1 MVFRMVKHD
10 PPNEDDFLSDR
21 RLGRP
26 RAAEVLEAD
35 HLGLSVFAEQAQAEA
50 MMRRYPK
57 RIARV
62 ELVPGHGLSLART
75 FPVVDGH
82 HTIWGEPDV
91 LARLVRF
98 VFVDTGP

>member
-1 MVFRMVKHD
+1 
-10 PPNEDDFLSDR
+10 
-21 RLGRP
+21 
-26 RAAEVLEAD
+26 
-35 HLGLSVFAEQAQAEA
+35 
-50 MMRRYPK
+50 MRRYPK